1 MKLLLAEDDTMLG
14 TGMEKALTQAGFAVD
29 WVRTGQHTLSA
40 LALASYDV
48 VLLDIGL
55 PDIDGLQILRRMRQ
69 QSQHTPVLMVT
80 ARDAVSDRVAG
91 LNHGADDYLTKPFDL
106 DELVARIHAL
116 ARRQAGHAHPS
127 LRLGRLELRPIERSV
142 LLADQPLSLS
152 PREFDLLQALMQKP
166 GAVLSIEQLENKL
179 YGWGQ
184 EVSSNAIEVH
194 LHHLRRKLG
203 EPWIRNVRGVGYKL
217 VEVP

>member
-1 MKLLLAEDDTMLG
+1 MKLLLAEDDVMLG
-14 TGMEKALTQAGFAVD
+14 ASMEKGLDLAGFQVD
-29 WVRTGQHTLSA
+29 WAKTGDQVVDA
-40 LALASYDV
+40 LGRRSYDV

-55 PDIDGLQILRRMRQ
+55 PDIDGLQILQRMRQ
-69 QSQHTPVLMVT
+69 QRQHTPVLMVT

-116 ARRQAGHAHPS
+116 ARRQAGQAHPC
-127 LRLGRLELRPIERSV
+127 LQLGRLELRPIERAA
-142 LLADQPLSLS
+142 LLAGQPLALS
-152 PREFDLLQALMQKP
+152 PREFDLLHALMQKP

-203 EPWIRNVRGVGYKL
+203 EPWVRNVRGVGYKL
-217 VEVP
+217 VEVH